1 MIDTGIIDMAAIF
14 IQLGVV
20 KYKTRLHFSRSRSHA
35 HIATPTTRV
44 MARISEKSEQE
55 RKPEATSRPDIREH
69 VVIGQYLVES
79 IRKKKEVFK
88 D

>member
-1 MIDTGIIDMAAIF
+1 M
-14 IQLGVV
+14 V
-20 KYKTRLHFSRSRSHA
+20 KYKTRLHFSRSQNNA

-44 MARISEKSEQE
+44 MARISEGEKE

-79 IRKKKEVFK
+79 LRKKKEVFK
-88 D
+88 INNNNNNNKLIND

>member
-1 MIDTGIIDMAAIF
+1 M
-14 IQLGVV
+14 V
-20 KYKTRLHFSRSRSHA
+20 KYKTRLLFSRPRNHA
-35 HIATPTTRV
+35 HTTTPTTRV
-44 MARISEKSEQE
+44 MARISEEIEKE

-79 IRKKKEVFK
+79 IRKKKGIQ

>member
-1 MIDTGIIDMAAIF
+1 
-14 IQLGVV
+14 
-20 KYKTRLHFSRSRSHA
+20 
-35 HIATPTTRV
+35 
-44 MARISEKSEQE
+44 MARISEEIEKE

-88 D
+88 INNNNNNNKLIND

>member
-1 MIDTGIIDMAAIF
+1 MAAIF
-14 IQLGVV
+14 IKLGVV
-20 KYKTRLHFSRSRSHA
+20 KYKTRLHFSRSRNHA
-35 HIATPTTRV
+35 YIATPTTRV
-44 MARISEKSEQE
+44 MARISEEIEQE

-79 IRKKKEVFK
+79 EEGKRGIQ

>member
-1 MIDTGIIDMAAIF
+1 
-14 IQLGVV
+14 
-20 KYKTRLHFSRSRSHA
+20 
-35 HIATPTTRV
+35 
-44 MARISEKSEQE
+44 MARISEEREKE

-88 D
+88 INNNNNNNNKLINMIRGTMLIISGS

>member
-1 MIDTGIIDMAAIF
+1 M
-14 IQLGVV
+14 V
-20 KYKTRLHFSRSRSHA
+20 KYKTRLLFSRPSNHA
-35 HIATPTTRV
+35 HITTPTTRV
-44 MARISEKSEQE
+44 MARISEEIEKE

-79 IRKKKEVFK
+79 IRKKKGIQ